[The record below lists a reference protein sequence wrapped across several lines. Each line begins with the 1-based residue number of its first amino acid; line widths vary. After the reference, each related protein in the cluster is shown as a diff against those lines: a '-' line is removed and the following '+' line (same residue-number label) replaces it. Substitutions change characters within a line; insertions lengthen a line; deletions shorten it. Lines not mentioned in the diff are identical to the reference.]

1 MINITTILNSLNV
14 DEYMLLSHDPEAELT
29 EETFNSIFK
38 KVTGA
43 DSNGNAVLSSNP
55 ADFGVTWAQVAAKR
69 DELEAQYTATQYQRD
84 RQPEYPDLA
93 DLADALYWSNQGDN
107 TKLDAYYAAC
117 AAVKAKY
124 PKPEAS

>member
-1 MINITTILNSLNV
+1 MSLDHKAIRRAYPSAVTI
-14 DEYMLLSHDPEAELT
+14 DDG
-29 EETFNSIFK
+29 
-38 KVTGA
+38 TGA
-43 DSNGNAVLSSNP
+43 FDADGNQIELDQSLV
-55 ADFGVTWAQVAAKR
+55 DAAAAA
-69 DELEAQYTATQYQRD
+69 LAAEAAATQYQRD
-84 RQPEYPDLA
+84 RQPEYPSVA